1 MLLSNFVWIFF
12 SYLRYIIDKHLVSEF
27 SIHIT
32 IFNCD
37 YEHVNFNIDVLQ
49 LYHSNPSNL
58 GVNHIPNHPYYS
70 ILTFYIV
77 SHPQVIPHF
86 CQIWNPPKKR
96 CYTFCCV
103 HRFNCIQNNLLET
116 AWKTMHGL
124 RYLPFLFCFSPNISG
139 SSLSFSK
146 PFQQEL
152 LNFRFFIFHSRT
164 FQKQSMKLGNASG
177 MWKTMHKIKVEKC
190 L

>member
-37 YEHVNFNIDVLQ
+37 YEHVNFNIDVVQ
-49 LYHSNPSNL
+49 FDHSNPSNL
-58 GVNHIPNHPYYS
+58 GVNHISPNHPYYS

-77 SHPQVIPHF
+77 SHPQVIP
-86 CQIWNPPKKR
+86 QKR

-103 HRFNCIQNNLLET
+103 HRFNCIQINLLET
-116 AWKTMHGL
+116 AWKTIHGL
-124 RYLPFLFCFSPNISG
+124 RYLPFLFRFSPNISG

-152 LNFRFFIFHSRT
+152 LDYYRFLFFT
-164 FQKQSMKLGNASG
+164 PGFFKNNL
-177 MWKTMHKIKVEKC
+177 
-190 L
+190 

>member
-49 LYHSNPSNL
+49 LNHSNPSNL
-58 GVNHIPNHPYYS
+58 GVNHISPNHPYYS

-77 SHPQVIPHF
+77 SHPQVIPHLSTMKS
-86 CQIWNPPKKR
+86 PKKR

-103 HRFNCIQNNLLET
+103 HRFNCIQINLLET

-152 LNFRFFIFHSRT
+152 LE
-164 FQKQSMKLGNASG
+164 L
-177 MWKTMHKIKVEKC
+177 
-190 L
+190 